1 MSTEASAPTFRSAQ
15 VSEAGGPFSIVE
27 HRLPEPGRGQVRLTV
42 EACGVCRSDAAFV
55 NAAFPGVSFPLVT
68 GHEIAGRI
76 DAVGDDVDGW
86 DVGERV
92 AVGWFGG
99 NCGTCLACREG
110 DFIHCA
116 YLQVPG
122 WAYPGGY
129 SEAVVVPASA
139 LARIPAELTAV
150 DAAPMGCAGVATFN
164 ALRRSPAGAGDLVAV
179 LGLGGLGHLG
189 VQFAAKLGFET
200 VAIARGADKADAAKK
215 LGAHH
220 YIDGSA
226 GDVAERLRALGGA
239 KVVLATAASSEAM
252 SATIDGL
259 RHGGEL
265 VVLGATPEP
274 IQVSP
279 FQLIA
284 DGRSVHGHPSGTA
297 RDVEETLR
305 FAALTGVR
313 PMAETRPLEEAGAAY
328 DRMLS
333 GDARYRMVLT
343 TGR

>member
-1 MSTEASAPTFRSAQ
+1 MSRETLSTTFRAAQ
-15 VSEAGGPFSIVE
+15 VTEAGGRFGVVE
-27 HRLPEPGRGQVRLTV
+27 RELPEPRPGQVRLTV

-55 NAAFPGVSFPLVT
+55 NAAFPDVRFPLVT

-76 DAVGDDVDGW
+76 DAVGDGVDGW
-86 DVGERV
+86 EAGDRV

-99 NCGTCLACREG
+99 HCGTCPACREG

-116 YLQVPG
+116 RLQVPG

-129 SEAVVVPASA
+129 AEAVVVPASA
-139 LARIPAELTAV
+139 LARIPDEITAV
-150 DAAPMGCAGVATFN
+150 EAAPMGCAGVSTFN
-164 ALRRSPAGAGDLVAV
+164 ALRRSAARPGDLVAV

-189 VQFAAKLGFET
+189 VQFAARLGFET
-200 VAIARGADKADAAKK
+200 VCVARGAGKAEAAKNF
-215 LGAHH
+215 GAHH
-220 YIDGSA
+220 YLDATA
-226 GDVAERLRALGGA
+226 GDVAGQLQALGGA
-239 KVVLATAASSEAM
+239 KVVLATAASSDAM
-252 SATIDGL
+252 SAAIDGL
-259 RHGGEL
+259 RRNGEL

-279 FQLIA
+279 FQLITTS
-284 DGRSVHGHPSGTA
+284 RTVHGHPSGTA

-313 PMAETRPLEEAGAAY
+313 AMTETRPLDEVEAAY